1 MWIFYHKMPVVAVDT
16 PDDLAMFVIT
26 SLVIAAIVLAPS
38 FLERKRNETRC
49 SGDFICLRTKIK
61 NVHKT

>member
-16 PDDLAMFVIT
+16 PDDLTMFVIT

-38 FLERKRNETRC
+38 FLERKRNETR
-49 SGDFICLRTKIK
+49 
-61 NVHKT
+61 